1 MIESVQFKNFK
12 ALRDTTLPL
21 GPFTLIVGPNGSGK
35 STALQALLAAG
46 LTGPLDLRTVMTV
59 GVDRSSA
66 EEVVLT
72 IAWAPPHDGVRTIVL
87 WTPDKTKGVIQ
98 HTTPRDRGLTAVE
111 HRQFRRELQGVR
123 VYGLDAKRIATPV
136 QLRPDIAL
144 QPDGMNLAGVLDR
157 LRDGA
162 PERFEA
168 LNEELGRWL
177 TEFDQILFDTPDTG
191 HRAIALRMRSGG
203 HKIASGELSQ
213 GTLLALAILT
223 MSYAPSPPPFMGFEE
238 PDRGI
243 HPRLLR
249 DVQDALYRLAYPE
262 NFGETRDPVQ
272 VVVTTHSPYFVD
284 LFRDHPEE
292 IVIAEK
298 TGAEARFVPLCEHPN
313 IDEILRD
320 AHLGEAWYTGILGGV
335 PSEA

>member
-1 MIESVQFKNFK
+1 MIKSVHFKNFK

-21 GPFTLIVGPNGSGK
+21 GRFTLIVGPNGSGK
-35 STALQALLAAG
+35 STVLQALLVAHRIG
-46 LTGPLDLRTVMTV
+46 QVDLRNVVTV
-59 GVDRSSA
+59 GVDSSEA
-66 EEVVLT
+66 DEVMLT
-72 IAWAPPHDGVRTIVL
+72 IRWTAPHDAVKTTAGGTRPGPQVQHDA
-87 WTPDKTKGVIQ
+87 TPEKP
-98 HTTPRDRGLTAVE
+98 TPRVE
-111 HRQFRRELQGVR
+111 TWLNRRLLNIR
-123 VYGLDAKRIATPV
+123 VYALDANRISTQV
-136 QLRPDIAL
+136 QLEPDITL

-157 LRDGA
+157 LRDGQ

-177 TEFDQILFDTPDTG
+177 PEFDQILFDTPATG
-191 HRAIALRMRSGG
+191 HRAIALRTRDGG
-203 HKIASGELSQ
+203 HKIASRELSQ

-223 MSYAPSPPPFMGFEE
+223 LAYVPDPPWFVGFEE

-272 VVVTTHSPYFVD
+272 VVATTHSPYFVD

-298 TGAEARFVPLCEHPN
+298 TGKEARFVPLCDLPN
-313 IDEILRD
+313 VDEILRD

-335 PSEA
+335 PSET